1 MSTWVKAVV
10 MQKRKEMI
18 TLEDIRKVESIGLK
32 ELPIC
37 EKKSVLSLYSEVGCQ
52 ENGKL
57 LWKECWYED
66 FIYLK
71 DMSLGFLLV
80 GFNNSHKYHSLL
92 QTYF

>member
-1 MSTWVKAVV
+1 
-10 MQKRKEMI
+10 
-18 TLEDIRKVESIGLK
+18 
-32 ELPIC
+32 
-37 EKKSVLSLYSEVGCQ
+37 VLSLYSEVGCQ